1 MKERATAAKHK
12 LAHSAWRSGAI
23 LTTAAGTGASSPQN
37 RSLSL
42 NGSVLST
49 ASSSSSPSSSR
60 RGSASGTPTGTSSRL
75 SLGSQTRVKVQGQGQ
90 GLSLGSRQQSG
101 KEEETSAWD
110 VIEALDSQRSALEA
124 RNEELMDMLKEL
136 NLNLNLNNTSGDNKG
151 DRDSFLLFDDSNAD
165 GNRMAEES
173 VIDSSLASKGS
184 PSSAGRPDSRITPLL
199 TPTAAKMYDMIT
211 EQQKTIEL
219 ADSKCDMWRVKVE
232 DSETLNSHL
241 RGRVQEMKE
250 VRSNHTLTQQYET
263 ALFLFFPPSIF

>member
-12 LAHSAWRSGAI
+12 LALSAWRSGAI

-136 NLNLNLNNTSGDNKG
+136 NLNLNNTSGDNKG

-219 ADSKCDMWRVKVE
+219 ADGKCDMWRVKVE

-250 VRSNHTLTQQYET
+250 VRSNHILTQQFET
-263 ALFLFFPPSIF
+263 ALFSFFPPSIF